1 MELRIE
7 RDMHYL
13 PCHADIALVLSEC
26 GHKHARGGRNRLG
39 VNPSWVYL
47 ASCRI
52 VPFLSQ
58 GWTSGRAMNRLPV
71 VDGGTVNVRRQYGDP
86 ARPRCGLREL
96 QGGADDLRGLIER
109 RSGAQMVLGREP
121 QRVTVTLIVRP

>member
-13 PCHADIALVLSEC
+13 PCHADIALGLSEC
-26 GHKHARGGRNRLG
+26 GHEHARGSCWSLGRNRLG

-47 ASCRI
+47 AGCRI
-52 VPFLSQ
+52 VPFLLFLA

-71 VDGGTVNVRRQYGDP
+71 VDGGTVNVRRRCGDP

-96 QGGADDLRGLIER
+96 QGGADDL
-109 RSGAQMVLGREP
+109 
-121 QRVTVTLIVRP
+121 